1 MDTDPLQ
8 DAPPARYAVESD
20 SEDEIGHSPGSRPDR
35 AAPTYKLVSNLPQGD
50 HGPLMIIC
58 GPIARYWLSGFEG
71 QTIGSIQL
79 DETLVVEYWRTNTK
93 RLVAV
98 LTHRLPLGAQHL
110 VAQSILE
117 TRGDS
122 EQIIVAKTIELFA
135 PPNLVQHLAAAIVAE
150 CEYLQ
155 FPITL
160 LLIPTRHITPPAPSR
175 PIEYSSADDVPP
187 NTITL
192 EAATRAVA
200 SVSQAS
206 LDQLDWK
213 SHRVGQRSTIFK
225 AQSRAKHLDRGE
237 GTTNS
242 P

>member
-98 LTHRLPLGAQHL
+98 LTHRLPLGAQQL

-122 EQIIVAKTIELFA
+122 EQIIVIDSYSY
-135 PPNLVQHLAAAIVAE
+135 LAYISGQPRIQDDHPIRYLSTSPSAE
-150 CEYLQ
+150 
-155 FPITL
+155 TL
-160 LLIPTRHITPPAPSR
+160 
-175 PIEYSSADDVPP
+175 
-187 NTITL
+187 
-192 EAATRAVA
+192 A
-200 SVSQAS
+200 SK
-206 LDQLDWK
+206 D
-213 SHRVGQRSTIFK
+213 
-225 AQSRAKHLDRGE
+225 
-237 GTTNS
+237 N
-242 P
+242 

>member
-122 EQIIVAKTIELFA
+122 EQIIV
-135 PPNLVQHLAAAIVAE
+135 VDSYSYLAYISGQPRIQDDHPIRYLSTSPSAE
-150 CEYLQ
+150 
-155 FPITL
+155 TL
-160 LLIPTRHITPPAPSR
+160 AS
-175 PIEYSSADDVPP
+175 Y
-187 NTITL
+187 NT
-192 EAATRAVA
+192 E
-200 SVSQAS
+200 
-206 LDQLDWK
+206 
-213 SHRVGQRSTIFK
+213 
-225 AQSRAKHLDRGE
+225 
-237 GTTNS
+237 
-242 P
+242 